1 MDILEKARFE
11 RIAAKDRWI
20 RALFTERELEPISAY
35 SPGRTSEYLA
45 GRFSAKEAIAK
56 VLGVGFLGRMKW
68 RDIEVLRLSPSG
80 KPYVLL
86 HRFARTR
93 ANELKVGTVEVS
105 ISHQPTVVV
114 AFAVGQRAC
123 ACGQHGESRHGLAGW
138 SRTGP
143 SDARPAP
150 DTSSGVPGGEPRS
163 ARSSIS
169 EVFSAT

>member
-11 RIAAKDRWI
+11 RIAAKDRWF

-56 VLGVGFLGRMKW
+56 VLGIGFMGKMKW
-68 RDIEVLRLSPSG
+68 RDIEVLRSSPSG

-86 HRFARTR
+86 HHFARTR
-93 ANELKVGTVEVS
+93 AEELKVGTVEVS

-114 AFAVGQRAC
+114 AFAVGERAC
-123 ACGQHGESRHGLAGW
+123 ECARHGQL
-138 SRTGP
+138 
-143 SDARPAP
+143 
-150 DTSSGVPGGEPRS
+150 
-163 ARSSIS
+163 
-169 EVFSAT
+169 